1 MHSFSV
7 PPKSLTL
14 SQPEAVRAGETLQLA
29 CTAKDSQPK
38 TTLMWY
44 RGDNPIPDGAGKTHY
59 PGFRISSIS
68 LEAKLPFFSEVAARL
83 SSDSLK
89 GPDNNNGGFFLM
101 SSAPLP
107 RGNLSNKATQCTK
120 CPKVL
125 KLIINKETERSD
137 QTGRSDQTER
147 SE

>member
-1 MHSFSV
+1 M

-14 SQPEAVRAGETLQLA
+14 SQPEAVRAGESLQLA
-29 CTAKDSQPK
+29 CTARDSQPK

-125 KLIINKETERSD
+125 K
-137 QTGRSDQTER
+137 
-147 SE
+147 